1 MNINFK
7 QQPQPQ
13 FNYRAV
19 TQGSLSDT
27 PFGRATGTYFL
38 SRHIPHPRAVCHI
51 QGLNNAPVC
60 VVRDAGSLSRP
71 HQAASKILI
80 PQREYDQQHGL
91 TGQGV
96 GTPSSSSITL
106 SLQAYPHI
114 GKGPSRPSSQP
125 GREEMAEFSK
135 RTRDSLALLRKE
147 DPLKKQPGRP
157 LTAVG
162 HEIHPSSLT
171 RPSSPARFMH
181 YKPEVR
187 ENINYVPNYLDQEI
201 KVLEKLRD
209 ILQTDSLAEIQ
220 EWLSRASIREKE
232 FVSNLIRSEMT
243 SRDLLNY
250 RQNTP
255 KESAVENL
263 NVHDTMKPSHIPW
276 TEPREEANKFRPSSK
291 ASEASKGTEQ
301 ERERDGHLSTRGER
315 FTIPIS
321 KNVHRGRS
329 SSSQGTSHSPSVALR
344 QKPHLRYSKLPVD
357 QRRLTARE

>member
-7 QQPQPQ
+7 QQPEPE
-13 FNYRAV
+13 FNYKV
-19 TQGSLSDT
+19 ITQRSLSDS
-27 PFGRATGTYFL
+27 PFGRASGTYFL
-38 SRHIPHPRAVCHI
+38 SRHIPHSRTVCHI

-60 VVRDAGSLSRP
+60 VVRDAGSFSRP
-71 HQAASKILI
+71 YQAASKILI

-91 TGQGV
+91 TGQGM
-96 GTPSSSSITL
+96 GTPSPSSTTL
-106 SLQAYPHI
+106 SLQAYPHV

-125 GREEMAEFSK
+125 GRGEMADFSK
-135 RTRDSLALLRKE
+135 RSRDSLALPRKE
-147 DPLKKQPGRP
+147 DPLKKQPARP

-255 KESAVENL
+255 KESAV
-263 NVHDTMKPSHIPW
+263 HDTMKPSHAPW
-276 TEPREEANKFRPSSK
+276 TETREEVNKFRPSSK
-291 ASEASKGTEQ
+291 ASEASKGMEQ

-315 FTIPIS
+315 LTIPIS
-321 KNVHRGRS
+321 ENLHRGR
-329 SSSQGTSHSPSVALR
+329 SSSQGTSHSPSLALR
-344 QKPHLRYSKLPVD
+344 QKPHLRYSKLSTD
-357 QRRLTARE
+357 QRHLTARE

>member
-7 QQPQPQ
+7 QQPEPE
-13 FNYRAV
+13 FNYHVTTQRSPTDSSFRRA
-19 TQGSLSDT
+19 S
-27 PFGRATGTYFL
+27 GTYFL
-38 SRHIPHPRAVCHI
+38 SRHIPHPRTVCHI

-60 VVRDAGSLSRP
+60 VVRDAGSFSRP
-71 HQAASKILI
+71 YQAVGKILI

-91 TGQGV
+91 TGQGI
-96 GTPSSSSITL
+96 GTPSPSSTTL

-114 GKGPSRPSSQP
+114 GKGPVRPGSQP
-125 GREEMAEFSK
+125 GREEMAEFS
-135 RTRDSLALLRKE
+135 RRSRDSLALLRKE
-147 DPLKKQPGRP
+147 DPLKKQPARP

-162 HEIHPSSLT
+162 HEIHASSLT
-171 RPSSPARFMH
+171 CPSSPARFMH

-220 EWLSRASIREKE
+220 EWLARASTREKE

-255 KESAVENL
+255 KGRAVENL
-263 NVHDTMKPSHIPW
+263 NVHDTMKLSHAPG
-276 TEPREEANKFRPSSK
+276 TEPREEVNKFRPSSK
-291 ASEASKGTEQ
+291 ASEASKGMEQ
-301 ERERDGHLSTRGER
+301 ERERNGHLSTRGKR
-315 FTIPIS
+315 LTIPIS
-321 KNVHRGRS
+321 ENVHRGRS
-329 SSSQGTSHSPSVALR
+329 QSPSLALR
-344 QKPHLRYSKLPVD
+344 QKPHLRYSKLPTD
-357 QRRLTARE
+357 QRHLTARE